1 MIPNYIGRKIKPR
14 IIKSIDNISCVF
26 NDSSEKYTIL
36 GGASSQ
42 SIGGDLLSDVLT
54 PSNILLSKSVN
65 NLKKNEL
72 SEPLNL
78 HTSIGVTTHLNTFIN
93 SITPYVPRHFENNWY
108 VSIQSEGASAI
119 HTAVDILLSR

>member
-26 NDSSEKYTIL
+26 NDNIEKYTIL

-42 SIGGDLLSDVLT
+42 SIGGDLLGDVLT
-54 PSNILLSKSVN
+54 PSSILLTKSIN

-78 HTSIGVTTHLNTFIN
+78 HTSIKISLT
-93 SITPYVPRHFENNWY
+93 
-108 VSIQSEGASAI
+108 
-119 HTAVDILLSR
+119 ILKRIKNE